1 MKTFISR
8 RLPVAVGTLLVFCVA
23 GSAAAQ
29 APPTKLRT
37 KWAAEVTP
45 TRALPEYP
53 RPEMARPGWQ
63 NLNGLW
69 DYAIVEASAAKPET
83 FAGKILVP
91 FAVQSQLSGVATPV
105 TDQQRLW
112 YRRAFRAPALSRGS
126 RMLLHF
132 GAVDWETHVFVNGR
146 QVGTHSGGYDPF
158 SLDIT
163 SAIKGSGDQELVV
176 SVWDPTDKGPQ
187 PRGKQVL
194 EPKSIWYT
202 AVTGIWQTVWLETVP
217 DAYITH
223 LEIGTD
229 ASAGTITVIVRS
241 NSGASGNA
249 QVVVNDGGRAV
260 ATGTGPADQP
270 IILRVPQAKLWSP
283 DQPFLYDLHVKLGR
297 DEVQSYAG
305 IRTIAVQRDGA
316 GVNRLFLNGK
326 PLFEYGLLDQGWW
339 PDGLYTAP
347 TDEALASDIETTK
360 RLGFNLIRKHVKVE
374 PARWY
379 YHADRLGV
387 LVWQDMPSGG
397 DTTPQNRDMFAAEL
411 EHVVDAL
418 RTHPSIIMWV
428 PFNEGWGQHET
439 EQYVQWLKQKDPS
452 RLVNN
457 ASGWTDKGVGDVSDV
472 HSYPSPIRPPLEDKR
487 AAVLGEFGGLGLPL
501 EGHTWIEKGNW
512 GYRSYKT
519 TDELGQAYRD
529 LLYQLRILAGEGL
542 SAAIYT
548 QTTDVEIEVNG
559 MLTYDRAVVKLPPDA
574 KELSSRLASPPTV
587 RDVVA
592 TSERSPQ
599 AWRYTTT
606 APPDNWFAVSF
617 DDRAWTQGNGGFG
630 RPGTAHASVGTPWQT
645 TDIWLRR
652 TFDLPAAPLTNPH
665 LRVFHDDD
673 AEVFLNGQKVATLPG
688 AVSGYAVVPLD
699 ATAKGLLHSGGSN
712 TIAVHVKQVRGGQF
726 ADAGLIE
733 VIDK

>member
-1 MKTFISR
+1 MKRFHPRHS
-8 RLPVAVGTLLVFCVA
+8 PVATATLLVFSVA
-23 GSAAAQ
+23 ASAVAQ

-45 TRALPEYP
+45 TRVLPEYP
-53 RPEMARPGWQ
+53 RPEMTRPGWQ
-63 NLNGLW
+63 NLNGQW
-69 DYAIVEASAAKPET
+69 DYAILDAAAPKPAT
-83 FAGKILVP
+83 FSGKILVP
-91 FAVQSQLSGVATPV
+91 FAVQSQLSGIAAPV

-112 YRRAFRAPALSRGS
+112 YRRSFRPGATARGS
-126 RMLLHF
+126 RVLLHF
-132 GAVDWETHVFVNGR
+132 GAIDWEARVFVNER
-146 QVGTHSGGYDPF
+146 EVGTHSGGYDPF
-158 SLDIT
+158 SFDIT
-163 SAIKGSGDQELVV
+163 SALKGTGDQELVV

-187 PRGKQVL
+187 PRGKQVF

-217 DAYITH
+217 DAYITN

-229 ASAGTITVIVRS
+229 ASAGTITVTVRS

-249 QVVVNDGGRAV
+249 QVAVSDGGRPV
-260 ATGTGPADQP
+260 GNGTGPADQP
-270 IILRVPQAKLWSP
+270 IVVRVPQPKLWSP
-283 DQPFLYDLHVKLGR
+283 DQPFLYDLRVKLGR

-305 IRTIAVQRDGA
+305 IRSIAVQRDSA

-347 TDEALASDIETTK
+347 TDEALASDIEATK

-418 RTHPSIIMWV
+418 RIHPSIVMWV

-439 EQYVQWLKQKDPS
+439 EQYVQWLKQRDPS

-457 ASGWTDKGVGDVSDV
+457 ASGWNDKGVGDVSDV

-512 GYRSYKT
+512 GYRSYKST
-519 TDELGQAYRD
+519 EDLGQAYRD
-529 LLYQLRILAGEGL
+529 LLYQLRILVGEGL

-574 KELSSRLASPPTV
+574 KELSAKLASPPAV
-587 RDVVA
+587 RELVP

-599 AWRYTTT
+599 AWRYTTFT
-606 APPDNWFAVSF
+606 PPDGWFGEVF
-617 DDRAWTQGNGGFG
+617 DDSKWTQGNGGFG

-645 TDIWLRR
+645 ADIWLRR
-652 TFDLPAAPLTNPH
+652 EFNLPSAALANPH

-673 AEVFLNGQKVATLPG
+673 AEVYLNGQKIATLTG
-688 AVSGYAVVPLD
+688 AVSGYSFVRLD
-699 ATAKGLLHSGGSN
+699 AAAKALLRSDRPN
-712 TIAVHVKQVRGGQF
+712 TLAMHVKQVRGGQY
-726 ADAGLIE
+726 ADAGLVDVIE
-733 VIDK
+733 K